1 MQVPVEDAQ
10 QLARMFQACKFM
22 TVQLCNEWQAY
33 CEQQRARDSTPQTQT
48 RPRAPATRPRAA
60 EPSRTAEEED
70 SSSSD
75 GSGEEEEGSSS
86 SDEDDQSRFV
96 RAVRQRHQ

>member
-33 CEQQRARDSTPQTQT
+33 CEQQRARDSTPQTQA
-48 RPRAPATRPRAA
+48 RPRAPAARPRAA
-60 EPSRTAEEED
+60 EPSRTADEEED

-75 GSGEEEEGSSS
+75 GSDEEEESSS
-86 SDEDDQSRFV
+86 SGEDDQSRFV